1 MARQTKTVFLAT
13 IHYLD
18 RQPPAFSA
26 TVSLILIFA
35 IAVIDY
41 VIPWDLSLSVF
52 YTVPI
57 LLATWFAGERIGAIL
72 SVGSAAVWLMTQTL
86 EHADLSWL
94 LYWNTAVHLG
104 FYILVAH
111 LVSALESAYERE
123 KRLARTDS
131 LTGIINR
138 RFFNELLEG
147 EFSRAQRY
155 SSPLTLAYIDVDHFK
170 SVNDRFGHQ
179 AGDLLLTKIAQCMT
193 SQLRSIDVVAR
204 LGGDEFVLMLPQTG
218 RRASQ
223 VVVPRLQEALME
235 LMVREG
241 WPVSFSIGVATFLD
255 LPESVDSMVQQADQ
269 LMYSVKSTGKN
280 RIEYAV
286 FEAEVPELILQR

>member
-26 TVSLILIFA
+26 SLSLILIMA
-35 IAVIDY
+35 IGLLDY
-41 VIPWDLSLSVF
+41 IIPWDLSLSVF
-52 YTVPI
+52 YAVPI
-57 LLATWFAGERIGAIL
+57 LLAAWFAGERMGAIL
-72 SVGSAAVWLMTQTL
+72 SVGSATVWLVTQAL
-86 EHADLSWL
+86 ERVDASWL
-94 LYWNTAVHLG
+94 LYWNAAVHLC
-104 FYILVAH
+104 FYLLVSH
-111 LVSALESAYERE
+111 LVCALESAYERE

-138 RFFNELLEG
+138 RFFNELLEI
-147 EFSRAQRY
+147 EFCRSQRY
-155 SSPLTLAYIDVDHFK
+155 ASPLTLAYIDVDHFK

-179 AGDLLLTKIAQCMT
+179 AGDLLLAKIAQCMT
-193 SQLRSIDVVAR
+193 SQLRAIDVVAR
-204 LGGDEFVLMLPQTG
+204 IGGDEFVLMLPQTG

-223 VVVPRLQEALME
+223 VVLPRLQEALMA
-235 LMVREG
+235 MVEGEG

-255 LPESVDSMVQQADQ
+255 LPESVDVMVQQADQ
-269 LMYSVKSTGKN
+269 LMYSVKSSGKN